1 MTHSQ
6 LSALL
11 RKRTQS
17 AAFQLRMETDPKFA
31 AEIKQSELDW
41 QIMESKHGPMDRGD
55 APTPN

>member
-1 MTHSQ
+1 MTHAQ

-31 AEIKQSELDW
+31 AEIRQSELDW
-41 QIMESKHGPMDRGD
+41 QIMEARCGPMDNGD